1 MKKYFV
7 VNTEEE
13 VQFGDMIESDFI
25 KKDEDTGRPAHHHL
39 ECTFA
44 PEVVDFLIANGII
57 ECRDD
62 EDTPDEENVDKTLDE
77 IIEELHSIN
86 ARFNRLEDILLGMT
100 EHIVNLTEHVLKE
113 TPCKEKEKQENVE
126 KPVEKPVT
134 TVKKNSKQAKK

>member
-7 VNTEEE
+7 VDTEEE

-62 EDTPDEENVDKTLDE
+62 EDAPEEEGIDKALYKNINE
-77 IIEELHSIN
+77 INERLSH
-86 ARFNRLEDILLGMT
+86 LEDVLLGMT
-100 EHIVNLTEHVLKE
+100 EHMMWMIEHCMNGEPCEKE
-113 TPCKEKEKQENVE
+113 EKQENVE

>member
-7 VNTEEE
+7 VNTDEE

-25 KKDEDTGRPAHHHL
+25 KKDEDTGIPAHHHL

-57 ECRDD
+57 ECRSD
-62 EDTPDEENVDKTLDE
+62 EDTPEEENTNKTLDE
-77 IIEELHSIN
+77 MAKDLHDIN
-86 ARFNRLEDILLGMT
+86 ERLSSLENVLLGMT
-100 EHIVNLTEHVLKE
+100 EHMMWMMKHCINGEPCEKE
-113 TPCKEKEKQENVE
+113 EKQENVE

-134 TVKKNSKQAKK
+134 IVKKNSKQAKK